1 MVFVVRRLQEL
12 GRASN
17 VPINMCFIDLQKAY
31 DSVDR
36 TLLWEVLARFG
47 VPSRMITIIRM
58 FHDGMRARVQLN
70 SGELSAWFHVCQ
82 GLRKGCASSLLLSN
96 ILRSSR
102 GRRNCPAICSGL
114 SHRRKR
120 GLSGRCTKR

>member
-1 MVFVVRRLQEL
+1 MMFVVRLLQEL

-47 VPSRMITIIRM
+47 VPLLMNAIIRM

-82 GLRKGCASSLLLSN
+82 GPRQGCISSPLVFN
-96 ILRSSR
+96 IVGAAVVDVIIQRFAADPL
-102 GRRNCPAICSGL
+102 
-114 SHRRKR
+114 
-120 GLSGRCTKR
+120 